1 MNSMNAALELGR
13 PHPGRIEGTAVWN
26 AVVPL
31 GRVLFSA
38 IFVASG
44 ISHFTSPVI
53 AYAAGAGVPVPGLL
67 VPASGVLALL
77 GGLSVALGYRAN
89 VGAWLLVVFLV
100 PITLTMHAFWAVD
113 DPFMAQIQQA
123 MFMKNLAL
131 LGGALLVAGL
141 GAGPVS
147 LDARSPVGR
156 MSGRGNRS
164 VARVSTRGQ

>member
-1 MNSMNAALELGR
+1 
-13 PHPGRIEGTAVWN
+13 
-26 AVVPL
+26 
-31 GRVLFSA
+31 
-38 IFVASG
+38 
-44 ISHFTSPVI
+44 
-53 AYAAGAGVPVPGLL
+53 
-67 VPASGVLALL
+67 
-77 GGLSVALGYRAN
+77 
-89 VGAWLLVVFLV
+89 
-100 PITLTMHAFWAVD
+100 
-113 DPFMAQIQQA
+113 MAQIQQA